1 MRRVFRRRTRRR
13 RALAARIAGAV
24 SGGALSRASRGHD
37 RLAPTAIASDC
48 DSRFRFDFHAAA
60 TANLAG
66 RPPASGNGFRLRP
79 VTKNRLSRD
88 IRIAYIAIHFDTF
101 VACPDWRSRRVDI
114 ADPPDSN
121 ENEEDS

>member
-1 MRRVFRRRTRRR
+1 MRRVLRRRTRRR
-13 RALAARIAGAV
+13 RALAARVAGTV
-24 SGGALSRASRGHD
+24 SGRALSSASSARD
-37 RLAPTAIASDC
+37 RLAPASIASDC

-60 TANLAG
+60 TANLAC
-66 RPPASGNGFRLRP
+66 RPPASGNAFRLRP

-114 ADPPDSN
+114 ADTPDKH
-121 ENEEDS
+121 